1 MPSEIGDIRNLTA
14 AIASGSS
21 GAFASF
27 YEAWFD
33 RCFRSARHMT
43 GFDEAGCLDVVQD
56 AMLKAATSM
65 PRLHEES
72 QLAAWMNRVM
82 LNAARDRVRSEDRR
96 RRREDARA
104 VHAPERASDED
115 IEELMRTLDRLDEE
129 QKELLHARFS
139 LGWTLQRIA
148 ESLGLGAGAVDG
160 RIKRA
165 LAQLRDDFDR
175 DHRKELGSE

>member
-1 MPSEIGDIRNLTA
+1 
-14 AIASGSS
+14 
-21 GAFASF
+21 
-27 YEAWFD
+27 
-33 RCFRSARHMT
+33 MT

-65 PRLHEES
+65 PRLHKES